1 MVLSSKRVFQVV
13 TERRHRLGPVFR
25 RSLFSAGALLLL
37 TSSARAQQNGIV
49 TGALVD
55 RLTHRPVEGARV
67 NILGTTLGTSSDSAG
82 RFNVPGVPAGVRV
95 IQVRAIGYVV
105 SSWVVDLTEGQT
117 LNQIFELEGRT
128 VQMDSISV
136 SAQMAESWRT
146 EAGFEQRR
154 ARGGGWFITHDDIL
168 RRRAENLG
176 ELMRT
181 VPGVMMTCRLRN
193 CSVAMEE
200 GAKPCQP
207 EYFLDGFPASN
218 STGPSF
224 PLTQI
229 RGVEIYSSRFSVPS
243 EFQRPNL
250 QCGVIAIWT
259 IDPGSK
265 LGNH

>member
-1 MVLSSKRVFQVV
+1 MATGTRKHIQLLVVLLAFAQ
-13 TERRHRLGPVFR
+13 P
-25 RSLFSAGALLLL
+25 
-37 TSSARAQQNGIV
+37 ARAQQNGIV
-49 TGALVD
+49 TGSLVD

-67 NILGTTLGTSSDSAG
+67 NILGTTLGTSSDTAG

-95 IQVRAIGYVV
+95 IQVRAIGYVI
-105 SSWVVDLTEGQT
+105 SSWVVDLAEGQT
-117 LNQIFELEGRT
+117 LNQIFELEGRALQ
-128 VQMDSISV
+128 VDSLSV
-136 SAQMAESWRT
+136 SAQPVESWRT
-146 EAGFEQRR
+146 EAGFDARR
-154 ARGGGWFITHDDIL
+154 ERGGGWFITHDDIL

-181 VPGVMMTCRLRN
+181 VPGVLMTCRFRS
-193 CSVAMEE
+193 CSVVMEE
-200 GAKPCQP
+200 GSKPCQP

-224 PLTQI
+224 PLAQI
-229 RGVEIYSSRFSVPS
+229 RGVEIYNSRFSVPS

-250 QCGVIAIWT
+250 QCGIIAIWT